1 LTLSV
6 RDNKSG
12 MHLFSKFSLKTSVVV
27 VLTLALTAL
36 WWWGSPRLM
45 HVAAQKI
52 LASNASES
60 RRTAP
65 DFTLR
70 DATGRTVRLSDYRG
84 RVVLLNFWAT
94 WCPPCK
100 IEIPWFVEFQNKYQ
114 ADGLTVLGV
123 SMDEDGWKAVRPFLA
138 ARNINYT
145 ILLGNEDVS
154 RLYGGIDSLP
164 TTLLIGRDGRTEFY
178 HAGLIPRAEYRTE
191 IQELL
196 SQKKD
201 DMRINHAVAV
211 RAFGFASIASLKR
224 LSRVSRSVEACFH
237 IFRAE

>member
-1 LTLSV
+1 MLI
-6 RDNKSG
+6 
-12 MHLFSKFSLKTSVVV
+12 
-27 VLTLALTAL
+27 VLTLAMVGL
-36 WWWGSPRLM
+36 WWWAAPRLM
-45 HVAAQKI
+45 HVAARKI
-52 LASNASES
+52 VASPASES

-65 DFTLR
+65 DFSLT
-70 DATGRTVRLSDYRG
+70 DAMGRTVRLSDYRG

-100 IEIPWFVEFQNKYQ
+100 IEIPWFVEFENKYQ
-114 ADGLTVLGV
+114 AGGLTVLGV

-145 ILLGNEDVS
+145 ILLGNEEVS

-178 HAGLIPRAEYRTE
+178 HAGLIGRAEYQTE
-191 IQELL
+191 ILELL

-201 DMRINHAVAV
+201 DTRINDRFAKS
-211 RAFGFASIASLKR
+211 AFDPLFLASNPVTLR
-224 LSRVSRSVEACFH
+224 QP
-237 IFRAE
+237 

>member
-1 LTLSV
+1 
-6 RDNKSG
+6 
-12 MHLFSKFSLKTSVVV
+12 M
-27 VLTLALTAL
+27 LTLALAA
-36 WWWGSPRLM
+36 WWWWAAPWLM
-45 HVAAQKI
+45 RVAVGKI
-52 LASNASES
+52 PSSRAGES

-65 DFTLR
+65 DFSLR
-70 DATGRTVRLSDYRG
+70 DATGRAVSLSDYRG

-100 IEIPWFVEFQNKYQ
+100 IEIPWFVQFQNEYQ
-114 ADGLTVLGV
+114 ASGLTVLGV

-138 ARNINYT
+138 ARNINYP
-145 ILLGNEDVS
+145 ILLGNEEVG

-191 IQELL
+191 IAQLL
-196 SQKKD
+196 AQKKLARKKLARKKD
-201 DMRINHAVAV
+201 DTRIHHAVAV
-211 RAFGFASIASLKR
+211 RTFGFASIASLNC
-224 LSRVSRSVEACFH
+224 LSSVSKSAEACFH

>member
-1 LTLSV
+1 MRLS
-6 RDNKSG
+6 
-12 MHLFSKFSLKTSVVV
+12 SKFSRQTSVLI
-27 VLTLALTAL
+27 VLTLAMVGL
-36 WWWGSPRLM
+36 WWWAAPRLM
-45 HVAAQKI
+45 HVAARKI
-52 LASNASES
+52 VASPASES

-65 DFTLR
+65 DFSLT
-70 DATGRTVRLSDYRG
+70 DAMGRTVRLSDYRG

-100 IEIPWFVEFQNKYQ
+100 IEIPWFVEFENKYQ
-114 ADGLTVLGV
+114 AGGLTVLGV

-138 ARNINYT
+138 ARSINYP
-145 ILLGNEDVS
+145 ILLGNEEIS

-191 IQELL
+191 IAQLL
-196 SQKKD
+196 AQKKGD
-201 DMRINHAVAV
+201 TRINYALAPK
-211 RAFGFASIASLKR
+211 AFGLASIASSKR
-224 LSRVSRSVEACFH
+224 LSRVSRSAEACFH